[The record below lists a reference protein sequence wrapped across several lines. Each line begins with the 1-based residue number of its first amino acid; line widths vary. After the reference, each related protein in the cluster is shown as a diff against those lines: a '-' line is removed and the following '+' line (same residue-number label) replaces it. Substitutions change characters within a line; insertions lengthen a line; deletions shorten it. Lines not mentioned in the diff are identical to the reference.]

1 MKFNAKFLLCL
12 ISAIMTA
19 LPFLVPS
26 FGFLAYFSLIP
37 FLYMLFYKCTSTKE
51 AAGYGFLFGTMWYL
65 LVLTW
70 IFYLYPLQNVCKSP
84 ALCVVLLTFVWIL
97 ISMVMGGEVALF
109 SYAFKRWFSY
119 GKLKALSAAA
129 VWVLMEYIQQFGD
142 FGFTWCRI
150 SLTQYMYTP
159 IIQSASLFG
168 GLFVSFVIVLINAL
182 LTVAVKNKKMFY
194 VFLGILCFV
203 SNIILG
209 AIAPDFK
216 PYKEISV
223 SLVWEDVNPDD
234 KRAEN
239 STKGTFEKLMAESR
253 KQESE
258 IVIWSETAVPVIMSE
273 NSKYFRHYQKLC
285 REKDFMLFAGGFLR
299 EGENLHSSVLCI
311 DESGERIGKIHKRK
325 LVPFGEYVPLR
336 NLIKL
341 FVPSIEEISPREEE
355 IVPFDKECVIET
367 KFGKTGG
374 IICYDSCFPHIA
386 RECAR
391 EGAEIITLSTNDAW
405 FYGSHAAKNHLS
417 QSIFRAVE
425 NGRYVLR
432 CANLG
437 ESVIIDNE
445 GRIIKGEESGKL
457 SLSGSGGLIKEK
469 TLYTKIGDSFIIL
482 LIVLIICVKKGYDKK
497 VLS

>member
-1 MKFNAKFLLCL
+1 MKFNAKLLLCL
-12 ISAIMTA
+12 ISAILTA

-37 FLYMLFYKCTSTKE
+37 FLYVLFYECASPKE
-51 AAGYGFLFGTMWYL
+51 AAGYGFLFGSAWYL

-84 ALCVVLLTFVWIL
+84 VLCVVLLTFVWIL
-97 ISMVMGGEVALF
+97 ISAVMGGEIALS
-109 SYAFKRWFSY
+109 SYAFKKWFSN
-119 GKLKALSAAA
+119 GKLRALSVAA

-150 SLTQYMYTP
+150 SLTQYIYTP

-182 LTVAVKNKKMFY
+182 LTISVKNKKMSY
-194 VFLGILCFV
+194 VFLGVLCFA

-209 AIAPDFK
+209 AMAPDFK
-216 PYKEISV
+216 PYKEISA

-239 STKGTFEKLMAESR
+239 STNATFEKLMAESR
-253 KQESE
+253 KQKSD
-258 IVIWSETAVPVIMSE
+258 IVIWTETAVPVILSE
-273 NSKYFRHYQKLC
+273 NSKYFRQYQKLC
-285 REKDFMLFAGGFLR
+285 LEKDFILFAGGFAR
-299 EGENLHSSVLCI
+299 EGEKLYSSVLCI
-311 DESGERIGKIHKRK
+311 DDKGKLIGNIHKRK

-336 NLIKL
+336 NLIKT
-341 FVPSIEEISPREEE
+341 FVPSIDEISPREEE
-355 IVPFDKECVIET
+355 IVPFDEECVIET
-367 KFGKTGG
+367 KLGKIGG
-374 IICYDSCFPHIA
+374 IICYDSCFPQLS
-386 RECAR
+386 RESVK

-417 QSIFRAVE
+417 QSVFRAVE
-425 NGRYVLR
+425 NGRYILR

-437 ESVIIDNE
+437 ESAIIDNK
-445 GRIIKGEESGKL
+445 GRIAKGEEEGRL
-457 SLSGSGGLIKEK
+457 SLSKNAGLIKEK
-469 TLYTKIGDSFIIL
+469 TLYTKMGDSIIL
-482 LIVLIICVKKGYDKK
+482 LFILILLFVSKKRSYN
-497 VLS
+497 